1 MFACFSTRV
10 HNTYLHAY
18 IHAFRHTYTTFIT
31 FHSLLF
37 EISVRALPPLRVSYI
52 HNHMRRCACN
62 LNRSSSVCGEEAGQ
76 GDEYAP
82 DRTEF
87 EVFYDA
93 VEKNT
98 PLQVCVWRKQA
109 SSLRCTTMAKTI
121 FSQRFL
127 EANAII
133 IQTFWR
139 LWQTGVPPERRH
151 QSHRLLFHI
160 GHIVSYKRMHIHTHI
175 E

>member
-1 MFACFSTRV
+1 MS
-10 HNTYLHAY
+10 
-18 IHAFRHTYTTFIT
+18 
-31 FHSLLF
+31 
-37 EISVRALPPLRVSYI
+37 
-52 HNHMRRCACN
+52 RCACN

-93 VEKNT
+93 VEKNK

-109 SSLRCTTMAKTI
+109 SSLRYTPMVETHM

-133 IQTFWR
+133 IQTFFR
-139 LWQTGVPPERRH
+139 LRRMGVPREHRYEC
-151 QSHRLLFHI
+151 HRLLFYI
-160 GHIVSYKRMHIHTHI
+160 GQAVS
-175 E
+175 

>member
-1 MFACFSTRV
+1 MST
-10 HNTYLHAY
+10 
-18 IHAFRHTYTTFIT
+18 
-31 FHSLLF
+31 
-37 EISVRALPPLRVSYI
+37 
-52 HNHMRRCACN
+52 
-62 LNRSSSVCGEEAGQ
+62 
-76 GDEYAP
+76 YAP

-93 VEKNT
+93 VEKNK

-109 SSLRCTTMAKTI
+109 SSLRCTTMAETI

-160 GHIVSYKRMHIHTHI
+160 AQIESCKSVHIHAQIHTYIHTYKVSSCEISGIHTYIHMCVHTHVHTHTYI
-175 E
+175 HTLSSVQLYTQPAI